1 MRVQAQQQHSPHL
14 GVQRPARGAMALRA
28 VQQARRLPAVLQQL
42 TPVRLLRTAAPER
55 DWEEARSEHAVV
67 REVRRAAAE
76 HALLRPGDAVV
87 ACVSGG
93 VDSVA
98 LLLALSHLAP
108 ELSLKLHV
116 LHFNHGLRVR
126 ATRKGAPKQP
136 QTLCTHA
143 LRSLPLCRRLSSAGG
158 VYARGGA
165 GARARRAAGC

>member
-1 MRVQAQQQHSPHL
+1 MRVQAQQHGTHL
-14 GVQRPARGAMALRA
+14 GAQRPARGAMALRA
-28 VQQARRLPAVLQQL
+28 LQQAQRLPAVLHQL
-42 TPVRLLRTAAPER
+42 TPLRLLRTAAPER

-126 ATRKGAPKQP
+126 TTRQGA
-136 QTLCTHA
+136 
-143 LRSLPLCRRLSSAGG
+143 RSRKPCAHMRPVLTCAPPNPSFAGS
-158 VYARGGA
+158 VDARGGA
-165 GARARRAAGC
+165 CARACRAAGC